1 MPLPGQ
7 ELPPHEAVAVSTI
20 ARPQPAPSPKVN
32 RLGEDRPRLVVIE
45 GLELTTLLD
54 PYLSLRALAK
64 YSSCSVSW
72 LRYRLH
78 DPHHPLPCYR
88 LPGGK
93 VLVRRSEFDAWLA
106 RYRRRGSPQIDQ
118 LVDSVLQDLQQS
130 G

>member
-1 MPLPGQ
+1 M
-7 ELPPHEAVAVSTI
+7 AVSKI
-20 ARPQPAPSPKVN
+20 ARAEPVPSLTAIP
-32 RLGEDRPRLVVIE
+32 LGKDRPRLVVIE
-45 GLELTTLLD
+45 GLEVTTHLD

-106 RYRRRGSPQIDQ
+106 RYRRLGSPQIDQ
-118 LVDSVLQDLQQS
+118 LVDSVLQDLHQS